1 MTIMTHPFRTLVCA
15 LAVLCASG
23 PLRAQEPADPLI
35 DPYRERAER
44 IIQTA
49 LADSF
54 AWDRLARLTDT
65 FGHRLSG
72 SASLERAIDWVLA
85 EMRKDGLDNARTQ
98 PVKVPHW
105 VRGQESVELIS
116 PRRAAL
122 PMLGLGG
129 SLGTPRKGITAEVL
143 VVSGFDELNAR
154 AAEAKGKIVLFDP
167 EWKNYGETGRYRRVG
182 AIAAARAGAI
192 ALLIRS
198 VGPYGIR
205 TPHTGVMGYDSTV
218 TRIPAAAI
226 TMEDAMMLHRMQD
239 RGERVVVTLRMQA
252 KTLPD
257 ANSRNVMAEVT
268 GSEFPDEVV
277 VLGGHIDSWDVGT
290 GAMDDAGGVV
300 AAWEAVRLIRRLG
313 LKPRRTIRVVG
324 WTNEENGL
332 RGGRAY
338 RDSLGTAVGNHVL
351 AIESDAGVFRPV
363 GFGMSGTDSAVAI
376 VRRVGALLAP
386 IGADS
391 ISTPGGGADIGPLM
405 ERGVPGLGLDV
416 DGERYFWYHHTPGD
430 MVDKLDPADV
440 ARCVAAMAV
449 MAYVIAD
456 LPERLPLGPVR
467 QEE

>member
-1 MTIMTHPFRTLVCA
+1 MKLTHPTVVCA
-15 LAVLCASG
+15 VLTLSASTGLLAQG
-23 PLRAQEPADPLI
+23 QPDPLV
-35 DPYRERAER
+35 DPYREAATR
-44 IIQTA
+44 IIAAAT
-49 LADSF
+49 ADSF
-54 AWDRLARLTDT
+54 AWQRLARLTDT

-72 SASLERAIDWVLA
+72 SKSLEQAIDWIVA
-85 EMRKDGLDNARTQ
+85 EMRRDGLDNPRTQ
-98 PVKVPHW
+98 PVMVPHW
-105 VRGQESVELIS
+105 VRGEESAELIS
-116 PRRAAL
+116 PRRHPL

-129 SLGTPRKGITAEVL
+129 SIGTPTKGITAEVL
-143 VVSGFDELNAR
+143 VVSDFDELSTR

-167 EWKNYGETGRYRRVG
+167 EWRNYGETGRYRRAG
-182 AIAAARAGAI
+182 AVAAARAGAV

-205 TPHTGVMGYDSTV
+205 TPHTGSMGYDGTV
-218 TRIPAAAI
+218 PRIPAAAI

-239 RGERVVVTLRMQA
+239 RGDRVVVTLRMQA

-257 ANSRNVMAEVT
+257 ARSRNVMAEVR
-268 GSEFPDEVV
+268 GSERPEEVV

-300 AAWEAVRLIRRLG
+300 AAWEAVRLIQRLG

-338 RDSLGTAVGNHVL
+338 RDSLGAEVTNHVL
-351 AIESDAGVFRPV
+351 AIESDAGVFRPK
-363 GFGMSGTDSAVAI
+363 GFGMTGSDSAVAI
-376 VRRVGALLAP
+376 VRRVARLLAP

-391 ISTPGGGADIGPLM
+391 ITTPGGGADIGPLM
-405 ERGVPGLGLDV
+405 DQGVPGMGLWV

-440 ARCVAAMAV
+440 ARCVATMAV
-449 MAYVIAD
+449 LAYVIAD
-456 LPERLPLGPVR
+456 LPERLPQ
-467 QEE
+467 QEPATR